1 MQQQIIQNLAIGLPI
16 KGIIQ
21 VGSNTG
27 QELNQFKLYTKNII
41 CFEPIPEVFNQLER
55 QHPDVK
61 CYNFALGDTNETKT
75 MHIASNNGE
84 SSSFLKP
91 LNHINEFRSIAFN
104 STQDLDIKRFDS
116 LEIDINEFN
125 VLVSD
130 TQGYEVQVLKGFGNL
145 LDGIDA
151 IYVEYIDG
159 EFYEGDSNLQS
170 ITEYLKEH
178 NFILSAKLAE
188 SPTWGNALYTK
199 INNK

>member
-1 MQQQIIQNLAIGLPI
+1 
-16 KGIIQ
+16 
-21 VGSNTG
+21 
-27 QELNQFKLYTKNII
+27 
-41 CFEPIPEVFNQLER
+41 
-55 QHPDVK
+55 
-61 CYNFALGDTNETKT
+61 

-91 LNHINEFRSIAFN
+91 LNHINEFRYIAFN
-104 STQDLDIKRFDS
+104 STQDLEIKRFDS
-116 LEIDINEFN
+116 LELDISEFN

-130 TQGYEVQVLKGFGNL
+130 TQGYEIQVLKGFGNL
-145 LDGIDA
+145 LEGIDA

-178 NFILSAKLAE
+178 NFELSVKLAE